1 MQKYVV
7 LAMVGFVALST
18 MLTGAASAQQQSPA
32 APQPTQPAQTQTPAQ
47 AGQYPN
53 VSNLKPFSQEADF
66 MSLAGYLRYLVYQQ
80 TAQWLTRAEA
90 VRVVR
95 QEGGN

>member
-1 MQKYVV
+1 MQKKV
-7 LAMVGFVALST
+7 LLTIVGFVGLSM
-18 MLTGAASAQQQSPA
+18 MLTGTASAQQQSPA
-32 APQPTQPAQTQTPAQ
+32 APQPTQPAQMQTPAQ
-47 AGQYPN
+47 AGQYPT

-80 TAQWLTRAEA
+80 TSQWLTRAEA

-95 QEGGN
+95 QQGGN